1 MAPTARRPVDD
12 RIAEAGVAE
21 RQFRD
26 EVLRVNIDLR
36 VCDTGRPNVPAGTA
50 VVWVVLIKSSCGSC

>member
-1 MAPTARRPVDD
+1 MDD

-26 EVLRVNIDLR
+26 EVLGVNIDLR